1 MPDKIYDIVIIG
13 GGPGG
18 IGTAIEASAHKVGEI
33 LLIEKSDNHSNT
45 IRKFYKD
52 NKRVDKDYKGQ
63 VTILQGN
70 VDFYDGTKE
79 TTLDYFNNLLDTDKI
94 DSSFNTEV
102 EKIVRENDD
111 LLYIYTSKGLV
122 KSKNVVIA
130 IGKMGKPNKPSYTIP
145 PSIKAQ
151 VNFNLDKCLANEKIL
166 VVGGG
171 NSAAEYAYDLA
182 EQNINVTLV
191 YRKPN
196 FSRLNETNEEILN
209 KYNGEEKLRLRMN
222 TDIESLENESGKI
235 KVNYNDGFSVLYD
248 RVIYAIGGTTPVDFL
263 KSCGVNVDE
272 NNQPIFNEHQETS
285 AKCVYVAG
293 DIAFKSGGSIAI
305 ALNHGY
311 HIVNNI
317 LRKRGKIFS
326 HTDKIAEI
334 KENWNE
340 ANILRTLYIFNIYI
354 ENIQR

>member
-1 MPDKIYDIVIIG
+1 MDITQKVYDIVIIG

-18 IGTAIEASAHKVGEI
+18 IGTAIEASAHNVGEI
-33 LLIEKSDNHSNT
+33 LLIEKTDNHSNT

-63 VTILQGN
+63 VTELQGN
-70 VDFYDGTKE
+70 VDFFDGTKE
-79 TTLDYFNNLLDTDKI
+79 TTLDYFDDLLDTEKI
-94 DSSFNTEV
+94 DSLFNTEV
-102 EKIVRENDD
+102 EKIQRVND
-111 LLYIYTSKGLV
+111 LLEVHTSKGLIRTR
-122 KSKNVVIA
+122 NAVIS
-130 IGKMGKPNKPSYTIP
+130 IGKMGKPNKPSYKIP

-151 VNFNLDKCLANEKIL
+151 VNFNLDKCSSNEKIL

-182 EQNINVTLV
+182 DQNNNVTMV
-191 YRKPN
+191 YRKPE
-196 FSRLNETNEEILN
+196 FSRLNETNEEILT
-209 KYNGEEKLRLRMN
+209 KYNGEEKLRLRMG
-222 TDIESLENESGKI
+222 TDVESLENESGKV
-235 KVNYNDGFSVLYD
+235 KVNFNDGFSVLYD

-263 KSCGVNVDE
+263 KACGVEVNE
-272 NNQPIFNEHQETS
+272 NAQPIFDEHNETS

-317 LRKRGKIFS
+317 LRKRGKIYS
-326 HTDKIAEI
+326 HTDKVAS
-334 KENWNE
+334 
-340 ANILRTLYIFNIYI
+340 LDS
-354 ENIQR
+354 

>member
-1 MPDKIYDIVIIG
+1 MSDKIYDIVIIG

-18 IGTAIEASAHKVGEI
+18 IGTAIEASAHNVGEI
-33 LLIEKSDNHSNT
+33 LLIEKTENHSNT

-63 VTILQGN
+63 VTELQGN

-79 TTLDYFNNLLDTDKI
+79 TTLDYFDDLLDSDKI
-94 DSSFNTEV
+94 DSMFNTEV
-102 EKIVRENDD
+102 EKMIRVDEF
-111 LLYIYTSKGLV
+111 LEIHTSKGLI
-122 KSKNVVIA
+122 KSRNAVIS
-130 IGKMGKPNKPSYTIP
+130 IGKMGKPNKPSYKIP

-151 VNFNLDKCLANEKIL
+151 VNFNLDKCSSNEKIL

-182 EQNINVTLV
+182 DQNNNVTLV
-191 YRKPN
+191 YRKPE
-196 FSRLNETNEEILN
+196 FSRLNETNEEILT

-222 TDIESLENESGKI
+222 TDVESLENEGGKV

-263 KSCGVNVDE
+263 KSCGVNVNE
-272 NNQPIFNEHQETS
+272 NDQPIFDEHNETS

-317 LRKRGKIFS
+317 IRKRGRIFS
-326 HTDKIAEI
+326 HTEKVAKISE
-334 KENWNE
+334 
-340 ANILRTLYIFNIYI
+340 
-354 ENIQR
+354 

>member
-1 MPDKIYDIVIIG
+1 MTNKIYDIVIIG

-18 IGTAIEASAHKVGEI
+18 IGTAIEASAHNIGEI
-33 LLIEKSDNHSNT
+33 LLIEKADNHSNT

-63 VTILQGN
+63 VTTLQGN

-79 TTLDYFNNLLDTDKI
+79 TTLDYFNDLLDSDKI

-102 EKIVRENDD
+102 EKIVRENEF
-111 LLYIYTSKGLV
+111 LLIHTSVGV
-122 KSKNVVIA
+122 ITTRNAVIA
-130 IGKMGKPNKPSYTIP
+130 IGKMGKPNKPSYKIP
-145 PSIKAQ
+145 PSIKGQ
-151 VNFNLDKCLANEKIL
+151 VSFNLDKCSSNEKIL

-182 EQNINVTLV
+182 DQNNNVTLV
-191 YRKPN
+191 YRKPE
-196 FSRLNETNEEILN
+196 FSRLNQINDDLL
-209 KYNGEEKLRLRMN
+209 KKFNGEEKLRLRMN
-222 TDIESLENESGKI
+222 TDVDSLENENGQV

-263 KSCGVNVDE
+263 KSCGVDVDE
-272 NNQPIFNEHQETS
+272 NSKPIFDEHQETS

-317 LRKRGKIFS
+317 IRKRGRIFS
-326 HTDKIAEI
+326 HTEKID
-334 KENWNE
+334 
-340 ANILRTLYIFNIYI
+340 NI
-354 ENIQR
+354 